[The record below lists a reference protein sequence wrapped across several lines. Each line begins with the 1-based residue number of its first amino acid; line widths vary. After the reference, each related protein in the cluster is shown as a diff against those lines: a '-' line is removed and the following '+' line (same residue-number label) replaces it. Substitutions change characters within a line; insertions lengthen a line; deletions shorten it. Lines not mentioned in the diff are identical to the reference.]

1 MVEEALRLYPPI
13 PLLAREAQ
21 ATAQLPGLTVQKG
34 ALAIVS
40 PWLVHR
46 HRDHWEA
53 PDEFR
58 PERFLPSAPPP
69 PRHAYLP
76 FSLGPRVCTGA
87 HFGLHEATVALATL
101 AGRFRLRAIPGR
113 RAFPVARL
121 TLRPGDSLPLALEH
135 RAW

>member
-87 HFGLHEATVALATL
+87 HLACT
-101 AGRFRLRAIPGR
+101 RRRWRWPPWPGGSGC
-113 RAFPVARL
+113 APFPAAAPSPWR
-121 TLRPGDSLPLALEH
+121 G
-135 RAW
+135 